1 MTAPDALA
9 PRAPAAFFQQM
20 EPLSFLR
27 SRPLLANVLVALVY
41 AAVGYATLALGESQ
55 GVELRRVIWV
65 PSGIAVAAALLLP
78 FPVWIGAGIGGATA
92 TALGDSAWLHVV
104 GTGIANGLEVVV
116 ATWALRATGFD
127 PAMRRVRDILCLI
140 ALACG
145 LAAAVA
151 AFLSVL
157 SLQLTTGLPS
167 GIFPRIYLLWW
178 LTHAMGILTIVPVAL
193 TLALNG
199 AGIQRRSPTEVIAV
213 LVSVAVFTSLAFAV
227 QEDRVLARLFFISI
241 PLLLWASL
249 RLGMAGA
256 ALGGLITTS
265 IAMYAAVRNSGPLAV
280 GSTNE
285 TLSLTLVF
293 CIVVMTSALISAA
306 LVEGIERARSEHQ
319 SGERRLRAVLDAA
332 SEGLVVADASG
343 AITHVNRAI
352 TAIWPAGLP
361 VPTLRAPV
369 ADFLNPLA
377 SYVAT
382 PEARAILSTTRGA
395 DVARGILQLPNDQTW
410 EVDVDPLSDLA
421 VDGGRVW
428 SFRDITDRV
437 RAEAERRQ
445 LEAQLLHTQKLESL
459 GVLAG
464 GIAHDFN
471 NLLMGIRGRAELIE
485 MSAPLP
491 REVSGDVTG
500 ILRTT
505 DEAAALCR
513 QMLAYAGRG
522 AIEVRTVDLSACAR
536 EIQDMLRVSVSRH
549 AELVLELSPEPLPIA
564 GDITQLRQI
573 ILNLVTNASDAVEAT
588 GRGGTVRLRTYR
600 ARLDRAWFARQVLA
614 AERTEEPFAVLEVSD
629 DGIGMD
635 ESTARQV
642 FDPFFSSKGAGRG
655 LGLAA
660 SLGVMRSHKGALA
673 LSTAPGVGSR
683 FEIALPMAVSAP
695 IVVATPES
703 GRPLRRFAGR
713 TVLVV
718 DDEDV
723 VRAVVT
729 RMLVAAGLNV
739 RQASDGDEALDAFV
753 TPGGAPIDVVLL
765 DLTMPKRS
773 GPATLSEMRARGI
786 VVPVIIS
793 SGFSSEAVPE
803 GAGIAGFVQKP
814 FKRETLERAIADAL
828 AAASP
833 T

>member
-1 MTAPDALA
+1 MG
-9 PRAPAAFFQQM
+9 M
-20 EPLSFLR
+20 EPLPFLR
-27 SRPLLANVLVALVY
+27 SRPLLTNVLVALVY

-55 GVELRRVIWV
+55 GLELRRVIWAA
-65 PSGIAVAAALLLP
+65 SGIAVAAALLLP
-78 FPVWIGAGIGGATA
+78 FPIWIGAAVGGAIA
-92 TALGDSAWLHVV
+92 TALRDEKWLHVV
-104 GTGIANGLEVVV
+104 GTGVANGLEVVI
-116 ATWALRATGFD
+116 ATSALRFVGFD
-127 PAMRRVRDILCLI
+127 PAMRRVRDILYLI

-145 LAAAVA
+145 LAAASA
-151 AFLSVL
+151 AFISVM
-157 SLQLTTGLPS
+157 SLDLVGGVPTGR
-167 GIFPRIYLLWW
+167 FQQIYALWW
-178 LTHAMGILTIVPVAL
+178 LTHAMGILTLVPVAL
-193 TLALNG
+193 TLTLNG
-199 AGIQRRSPTEVIAV
+199 AGIQRRSAIEVIGV
-213 LVSVAVFTSLAFAV
+213 LGSVAVLTSLPFAV
-227 QEDRVLARLFFISI
+227 HEDGVLARLFFVPI

-256 ALGGLITTS
+256 AMGGLITTS
-265 IAMYAAVRNSGPLAV
+265 IAMNAAVHDWGPLAV
-280 GSTNE
+280 GIPNE
-285 TLSLTLVF
+285 TLALTLVF
-293 CIVVMTSALISAA
+293 CVVVMTSSLISAA
-306 LVEGIERARSEHQ
+306 LVEGTERARAEHQ

-332 SEGLVVADASG
+332 SEGLVVVDATGS
-343 AITHVNRAI
+343 ITHVNRAV
-352 TAIWPAGLP
+352 TTIWPDGLP

-369 ADFLNPLA
+369 ADFLAPLA
-377 SYVAT
+377 AHIAS
-382 PEARAILSTTRGA
+382 PEARAVLSTTRGA
-395 DVARGILQLPNDQTW
+395 DMARGTLQLPDDQTW

-437 RAEAERRQ
+437 RAETERRQ

-485 MSAPLP
+485 MNEPLP
-491 REVSGDVTG
+491 REIRGDITG

-536 EIQDMLRVSVSRH
+536 EIQDMLRVSVSRRVQ
-549 AELVLELSPEPLPIA
+549 LVLELSAEPLPIA

-588 GRGGTVRLRTYR
+588 GRSGTVRVRTYP
-600 ARLDRAWFARQVLA
+600 ARLDRAWQARQVIA
-614 AERTEEPFAVLEVSD
+614 AERTDEAFAVLEVSD
-629 DGIGMD
+629 DGVGMD
-635 ESTARQV
+635 EATARQV

-660 SLGVMRSHKGALA
+660 SLGVIRSHKGSLA
-673 LSTAPGVGSR
+673 LTSAPGIGSR
-683 FEIALPMAVSAP
+683 FEIALPMAANAP
-695 IVVATPES
+695 LAAAVADA
-703 GRPLRRFAGR
+703 GRPLSRFAGR

-718 DDEDV
+718 DDEEG

-729 RMLVAAGLNV
+729 RMLVAAGLHV
-739 RQASDGDEALDAFV
+739 RQACDGDEALDAFV

-773 GPATLSEMRARGI
+773 GPATLTEMRARGI
-786 VVPVIIS
+786 NVPEIIA
-793 SGFSSEAVPE
+793 SGFSAEAVPD

-814 FKRETLERAIADAL
+814 FKRETLERAVADAL
-828 AAASP
+828 AGGSRPIDRRHA
-833 T
+833 